1 MKMHKWL
8 ALFATTLAFGA
19 ATLAVACGDTSSSSS
34 TSTTPTSSEQASSS
48 DTSSSTEDKTVRVH
62 FTVGETTNVS
72 VAAGETVYCAIDE
85 TTGSYVLEWDS
96 TYAKIIVGDNVYT
109 SEGKVELKNITAE
122 TVIAVTTTD
131 GGRATIGI
139 TCTLWQPPMLSLGDN
154 TDTEVA
160 ANETSSFRFSSPHA
174 GTYVFQTQSTAV
186 SRFSVLSDKAFE
198 NPAPLTSAGK
208 LTIEVQ
214 AGAEIK
220 IELQQNGT
228 ASQIIPI
235 TVTDETEATTVEI
248 LDDTAILSAPA
259 SGRAYYILP
268 LGQDSYITWGQEN
281 LALTIAGK
289 TYAGAQSEPILVKY
303 DARNPV
309 YIVASSKDGNAV
321 ENATLQVKKATTSET
336 LSIGETHFVV
346 AKSKSAIC
354 SFTAPENG
362 AYTFSYGNST
372 GISEI
377 SLTSGVVFPTI
388 LQTTEADETTKTLT
402 ATVVKGAELV
412 IEIKAEKTKA
422 ASVAITVSKQVLQT
436 ETLDAATT
444 VDFSLSHGEFKCY
457 QITAQGWYQVH
468 YTTNLTENLWQFSCA
483 VNRSQIESNETG
495 YATAGDLLIIK
506 ATLLNQTDKINGSFT
521 LQEDTTIEGTVNPVL
536 SLGENHLINRGE
548 AQTCTF
554 TATENGTYRIS
565 TNDANA
571 KIIYKLGA
579 TNADN
584 ECITGADDGLENSL
598 EIELKAGETYTFY
611 IEMLET
617 AIPDNNEETVDPT
630 LHLDVLSFV
639 IEKLA

>member
-19 ATLAVACGDTSSSSS
+19 ATFAVACGDTSSSAS
-34 TSTTPTSSEQASSS
+34 TPPTSSEQASSV
-48 DTSSSTEDKTVRVH
+48 EDKTVSVR
-62 FTVGETTNVS
+62 FAVGETTNVS
-72 VAAGETVYCAIDE
+72 VPANGTVYCAIDE
-85 TTGSYVLEWDS
+85 TAGSYVLEWDS

-109 SEGKVELKNITAE
+109 SQGKVELKNITAD

-131 GGRATIGI
+131 GGGGRTTTIPI
-139 TCTLWQPPMLSLGDN
+139 TCTLWQPPMLSLGEN

-160 ANETSSFRFSSPHA
+160 ASETSSFRFSSPHA
-174 GTYVFQTQSTAV
+174 GTYAFQTQSAAV
-186 SRFSVLSDKAFE
+186 SRFSVFSDKAFE
-198 NPAPLTSAGK
+198 NPTPLTSAGN

-228 ASQIIPI
+228 ATQIIPI
-235 TVTDETEATTVEI
+235 TVTDETGAQTAEI

-268 LGQDSYITWGQEN
+268 LGQDSYITWEEEN

-303 DARNPV
+303 DARNPL

-336 LSIGETHFVV
+336 LSIGETDFII
-346 AKSKSAIC
+346 AKNKSAVC

-362 AYTFSYGNST
+362 VYTFSYAESV

-377 SLTSGVVFPTI
+377 SFTSGVVFPTI
-388 LQTTEADETTKTLT
+388 LETTEATNNKTLT

-412 IEIKAEKTKA
+412 LEVKAEKTKA
-422 ASVAITVSKQVLQT
+422 ANVSIHITKQALQT
-436 ETLDAATT
+436 ETLDTAVT

-457 QITAQGWYQVH
+457 EITAQGWYQVD
-468 YTTNLTENLWQFSCA
+468 YTTNLTENFWQFSCA
-483 VNRSQIESNETG
+483 VNRSPIESNETG

-506 ATLLNQTDKINGSFT
+506 ATLNDKTAKINGSFT
-521 LQEDTTIEGTVNPVL
+521 LQADTTIEGTTNPVL

-548 AQTCTF
+548 TQTCTF

-565 TNDANA
+565 TADTNA
-571 KIIYKLGA
+571 KLIYKLGA

-584 ECITGADDGLENSL
+584 ECITGADDGLENSV

-617 AIPDNNEETVDPT
+617 TIPDNNEETIDPT